1 MWGERLCKFFKPR
14 PEPQDNGTSTTVPG
28 TIKECTKA
36 GIAVQC
42 GSGELL
48 ITQLKL
54 NKGKGLAM
62 DAADAINGYGDILRP
77 SAIIDGTDTAAT
89 PS

>member
-1 MWGERLCKFFKPR
+1 MQILQATARR
-14 PEPQDNGTSTTVPG
+14 QDSDNAATAPG
-28 TIKECTKA
+28 TIIECAKT

-48 ITQLKL
+48 ITRLKL

-62 DAADAINGYGDILRP
+62 NAADAINCYDDILCP
-77 SAIIDGTDTAAT
+77 GANIDGSGTAAT
-89 PS
+89 QS

>member
-1 MWGERLCKFFKPR
+1 MQILQATARI
-14 PEPQDNGTSTTVPG
+14 QDNGTSTIAPG

-54 NKGKGLAM
+54 TRAR
-62 DAADAINGYGDILRP
+62 ALRMLP
-77 SAIIDGTDTAAT
+77 MQ
-89 PS
+89 

>member
-1 MWGERLCKFFKPR
+1 M
-14 PEPQDNGTSTTVPG
+14 
-28 TIKECTKA
+28 ECAKT

-48 ITQLKL
+48 ITRLKL

-62 DAADAINGYGDILRP
+62 YAADAINGYGEILRP
-77 SAIIDGTDTAAT
+77 GAIIDGSGTAAT
-89 PS
+89 QS